1 MYLLRKNHF
10 GQILR
15 SISLNRLT
23 IRLNGSK
30 NLTQNGFPSLRSTK
44 SDRLLTRLFIV
55 LLLSLAAN
63 ACSEDN
69 SDVFHD
75 QFFAFGTL
83 IDLTLY
89 GVEPAAARQ
98 ASELIEQNFQN
109 MHANWHAWETSALTR
124 LNTQLASGETAIANP
139 SILPLIKEANR
150 LSQLSSGLFNPVIGE
165 LISLWGFHDN
175 PLPIGTLPDKDTL
188 KKLVAHSPSADD
200 ITIEGNRI
208 SSRNP
213 AARYDLGAFAKGYAI
228 DRAIERLRKLGI
240 NNAIVNAGGDLRA
253 IGRHGERPWR
263 IGIRHPRQAA
273 ILASVEIEGD
283 TSVFTSGDYERFF
296 EVDGIRHHHIIDP
309 RSGYPAEGTSSV
321 TVIYNNAAT
330 ADAAATALFVA
341 GPDEWLAVARDMG
354 ISLVMLVD
362 TDGVIHMNP
371 AMQSRIQFEPG
382 MGVDVHL
389 SEPLT

>member
-1 MYLLRKNHF
+1 MN
-10 GQILR
+10 
-15 SISLNRLT
+15 
-23 IRLNGSK
+23 
-30 NLTQNGFPSLRSTK
+30 PA
-44 SDRLLTRLFIV
+44 RLFIV
-55 LLLSLAAN
+55 LLLSLVAT
-63 ACSEDN
+63 ACSQDN

-89 GVEPAAARQ
+89 GVDPAAARQ
-98 ASELIEQNFQN
+98 ASELIEQDFQN

-124 LNTQLASGETAIANP
+124 LNTQLASGETAVADP

-382 MGVDVHL
+382 MDVDVQL
-389 SEPLT
+389 SEPLS